1 MGYIL
6 PIQQYQYNQYQERVV
21 NHVGD
26 SYSSIDPVERVSFSK
41 ILDNS
46 SDAAMAS
53 DDRTEARL
61 SKKKEYEA
69 FQVHM
74 AKISGKGVQI
84 DKFA

>member
-6 PIQQYQYNQYQERVV
+6 PIPHYQYSQYRERVV
-21 NHVGD
+21 NHAGD
-26 SYSSIDPVERVSFSK
+26 RYSSIEPVERVSFSK

-46 SDAAMAS
+46 SDASMAA

-69 FQVHM
+69 FQLHA
-74 AKISGKGVQI
+74 AKVSGKGIFVN
-84 DKFA
+84 KLA